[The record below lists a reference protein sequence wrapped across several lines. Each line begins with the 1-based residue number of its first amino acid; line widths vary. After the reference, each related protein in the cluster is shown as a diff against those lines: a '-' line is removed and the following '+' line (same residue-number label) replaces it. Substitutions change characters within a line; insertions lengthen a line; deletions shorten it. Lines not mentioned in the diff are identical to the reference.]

1 MPQNKTTLIIGA
13 TPNPNR
19 FAYRAA
25 HMLSE
30 YGHDIVLYG
39 IKKGTVAGQ
48 SILNE
53 WPSEIAVDTITLYI
67 SSKWQMPYYQKMID
81 LKPQRIIFNPG
92 TENQELESMA
102 SEAGIECLRA
112 CTLVMLQTN
121 QY

>member
-48 SILNE
+48 PILNE